1 MKVKLAGMV
10 LLLCFCLFL
19 AGCREES
26 VPVSDEFIQFIQ
38 PFYEG
43 EQEAYAFLDAENEGQ
58 SEKIYRVTVEWA
70 QAGQWDKVHRYVF
83 EQAQVVQYDRPPTED
98 SGKREQVVTV
108 ATQVRD
114 EEDPEEIREVYW
126 DIYGTIWY
134 DDNGTISEFEGRNY
148 NLNVIPRDG
157 TVYQMATNICDA
169 DLKPDQK
176 SVTFYS
182 AVQLAAQS
190 LESTDYTEMY
200 ERVDC
205 EITVTAPAEQTQ

>member
-1 MKVKLAGMV
+1 MKATLAGMV
-10 LLLCFCLFL
+10 LLLCSCLFL

-43 EQEAYAFLDAENEGQ
+43 EEEAYAFLDAENEDQ
-58 SEKIYRVTVEWA
+58 SEKIYRATVEWA

-108 ATQVRD
+108 VTQVRD
-114 EEDPEEIREVYW
+114 EEEPEEIREVYW

-134 DDNGTISEFEGRNY
+134 DDNGTISEFEGRN
-148 NLNVIPRDG
+148 
-157 TVYQMATNICDA
+157 
-169 DLKPDQK
+169 
-176 SVTFYS
+176 
-182 AVQLAAQS
+182 
-190 LESTDYTEMY
+190 
-200 ERVDC
+200 
-205 EITVTAPAEQTQ
+205 